1 MQACALFISASV
13 RVGHV
18 EPDRSRAATAA
29 LDAAPR
35 PGVAPGR
42 RARNIDQVTAPT
54 ESAARASGD

>member
-18 EPDRSRAATAA
+18 EPDHARAATAA

-35 PGVAPGR
+35 PGVARGGAPETSIRSR
-42 RARNIDQVTAPT
+42 RPPRAPRGL
-54 ESAARASGD
+54 AAT